1 MTYSNKVWSIVAV
14 RTAALK
20 PAGHGAGARQAHRAI
35 AERPIAL

>member
-1 MTYSNKVWSIVAV
+1 MACSHNVRSIVAV
-14 RTAALK
+14 STAVLK